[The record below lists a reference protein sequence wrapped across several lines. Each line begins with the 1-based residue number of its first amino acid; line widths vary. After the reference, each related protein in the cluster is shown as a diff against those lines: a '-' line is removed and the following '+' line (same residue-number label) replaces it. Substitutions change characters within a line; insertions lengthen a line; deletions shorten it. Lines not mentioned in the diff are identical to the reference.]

1 MKFTYKTPAEVEALS
16 EYQREK
22 YLDEK
27 VQFEK
32 SESKRMAD
40 EAVAEALKT
49 VDSKIEDAVNKA
61 KDEAKVTTDQ
71 LLKDKQAEADAKFQ
85 EMEKQIK
92 NSGGAYSRSERA
104 KTMGDYIEAKLST
117 DEGEAMLKAFIAGQ
131 RKEFNT
137 EVEDAEKAVF
147 LTPTGGVPVDYLGVL
162 SNSYGRVHMRNL
174 MPVYPTLSNMITF
187 LRLVQDPTADGI
199 QQTAEG
205 ALKGELKYT
214 PTEVK
219 VPVVKLAG
227 YVNLSE
233 EAFDD
238 VVGLRA
244 WLARELPN
252 AYLKVEDEYI
262 LLDPTYGIYP
272 LATAWVADGAINA
285 WDTLISALAQLET
298 ADQYGTAILV
308 SPAGKKEL
316 RRNKDLINGLYTYPM
331 ISFDNGILRFDG
343 IPVYSTNSLTGL
355 QFLVGD
361 FAEGVELR
369 QRKGMNVRYS
379 TENEDNFVKN
389 VITVLIEGRVA
400 VCVKRPQAF
409 VKGSMVVSAP
419 VAPTP

>member
-1 MKFTYKTPAEVEALS
+1 MFKELSKEEYEALDVRS
-16 EYQREK
+16 QVKYEIELKSYQ
-22 YLDEK
+22 
-27 VQFEK
+27 K
-32 SESKRMAD
+32 SEQERLVKEAIDAQLQIIKD
-40 EAVAEALKT
+40 EQAKAIEGMKEDAKKALEEAKKEAESNLEAL
-49 VDSKIEDAVNKA
+49 
-61 KDEAKVTTDQ
+61 EAKFKSQNLGNTDR
-71 LLKDKQAEADAKFQ
+71 K
-85 EMEKQIK
+85 
-92 NSGGAYSRSERA
+92 ERV
-104 KTMGDYIEAKLST
+104 KTMGDYISAKLST

-137 EVEDAEKAVF
+137 EVEDIEKAVF
-147 LTPTGGVPVDYLGVL
+147 TTPVGGVPVDYLGIL
-162 SNSYGRVHMRNL
+162 SNSYGRIHMRNL

-187 LRLVQDPTADGI
+187 LRLVQDPDSDGI
-199 QQTAEG
+199 QITAEG
-205 ALKGELKYT
+205 ALKGEIEYIPT
-214 PTEVK
+214 PVQ

-227 YVNLSE
+227 YVNMSE
-233 EAFDD
+233 EAWDD
-238 VVGLRA
+238 TVGLKQ

-272 LATAWVADGAINA
+272 LASAWIPDGAVNA

-298 ADQYGTAILV
+298 VNQYGTAILV

-316 RRNKDLINGLYTYPM
+316 RRNKDLINGIYTYPM
-331 ISFDNGILRFDG
+331 ITFDSGILRFDG
-343 IPVYSTNSLTGL
+343 IPVYSTNTLTGL

-389 VITVLIEGRVA
+389 ILTVLIEGRVA

-409 VKGSMVVSAP
+409 VRGSLVVSAP
-419 VAPTP
+419 TT